1 MDLNGDE
8 ELAIASVATIGDRSG
23 AFKEAAEW
31 NTLDIMNSGT
41 DVESVLSTANSL
53 YGDQVV
59 GFANYPDGDGSVEPL
74 SSSWICLKTTFDRPR
89 PTVLPP
95 LMLDAQ
101 QAKALQARA
110 T

>member
-1 MDLNGDE
+1 MDLNGDK
-8 ELAIASVATIGDRSG
+8 ELAIASVATIERGRSG

-41 DVESVLSTANSL
+41 DVESVFSTANSI

-74 SSSWICLKTTFDRPR
+74 SFVVDLS
-89 PTVLPP
+89 
-95 LMLDAQ
+95 
-101 QAKALQARA
+101 
-110 T
+110 